1 MQNSDSHSLA
11 VLNLGASSAP
21 GASFLVGVG
30 CAEYARVIKCLSND
44 LHSRRNARTCKAG
57 RNRHDRTL
65 TYKIER
71 HGHVTAQGGRYLFAI
86 EWKNGGGWGVIVFDR
101 G

>member
-1 MQNSDSHSLA
+1 MQNSDSHLT

-30 CAEYARVIKCLSND
+30 CAEYARVIKCLSDD

-71 HGHVTAQGGRYLFAI
+71 HGHVPAQGGGYLFAI
-86 EWKNGGGWGVIVFDR
+86 DRKIGVGRVVIVFDR